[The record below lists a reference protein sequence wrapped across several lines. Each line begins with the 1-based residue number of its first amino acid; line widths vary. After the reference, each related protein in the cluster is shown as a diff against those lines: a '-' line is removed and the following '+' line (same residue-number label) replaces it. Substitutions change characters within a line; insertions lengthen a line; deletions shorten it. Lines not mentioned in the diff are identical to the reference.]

1 MGAVC
6 RRWTGLICLLLA
18 STSLG
23 AAAPGDRT
31 GPATAPATQPS
42 PFLLH
47 LPGIGGIKWSDR
59 QFVRGLHDAN
69 FAGTI
74 QVFDWTANDP
84 GMDALLAYKRN
95 HNQARKIAGILAQ
108 RRAAD
113 PAGKL
118 LLTSH
123 SGGGGLAIW
132 ALEDLPPGVMVDDA
146 LLMSPALS
154 PTYDLS
160 RALSHV
166 SGHLYVFSSLA
177 DLFVL
182 GTGTRVFG
190 TIDGVKTDAAGRV
203 GFIQPATADP
213 QQYKKLIS
221 EPYDPS
227 WMKYNDF
234 GDHIGGM
241 TRLFSRNVLAPL
253 LLSGKLPPVSM
264 PTTAPTPTGLG
275 RALPTSLPATQP
287 SAMR

>member
-1 MGAVC
+1 LSSVDWFDLPVVGVDVVGSGGA
-6 RRWTGLICLLLA
+6 RR
-18 STSLG
+18 SHR
-23 AAAPGDRT
+23 PGDGARY
-31 GPATAPATQPS
+31 S
-42 PFLLH
+42 
-47 LPGIGGIKWSDR
+47 
-59 QFVRGLHDAN
+59 AN

-166 SGHLYVFSSLA
+166 SGHLS